1 MNKTYKQSKPCYLQ
15 VVRIEQ
21 NDIIKA
27 CKILQS
33 KICINDAQSVRRIIL
48 HVFNNANIYIN
59 FCTNLRNVF
68 YLI

>member
-33 KICINDAQSVRRIIL
+33 KICINDAQSVRLIL
-48 HVFNNANIYIN
+48 VELYYM
-59 FCTNLRNVF
+59 
-68 YLI
+68 YLIMPTSI